1 MTAEIISV
9 GTELL
14 LGNILN
20 TNAQY
25 LSREL
30 AALGIT
36 VRRQSTIGDNHDR
49 LADFV
54 NEAKQRCDLLVFTG
68 GLGPTADD
76 LTKETVAACFGDT
89 LTFDPEEWQKIVDFF
104 TRTGRETT
112 PNNRKQAMVPVHGH
126 KVVNHHGTA
135 PGAWFEQDGHCAVLM
150 PGVPHE
156 MKAMWEESVRP
167 LLLARQSCALHS
179 LTLRVLGGESNLEY
193 RVRALLENP
202 NPTAA
207 IYCKTGECEIRI
219 TARAQ
224 NDTEAQ
230 TMCRAYAKK
239 FYDLLGDAVY
249 DEDVAGLEETVVHTL
264 RANGLTIATAESCT
278 GGMIAQRLTNVSG
291 ASEVFGYG
299 FVTYWEQAKAK
310 LVGVDPAVIAQYNVV
325 SAPVA
330 AQMALGAAK
339 AAGADIAVSVTGLAG
354 PGGGDAVRPVGTVYL
369 GAARGDRVY
378 VKKLFVSRP
387 DRALIRARAAQ
398 TALELGFLYALVAMA
413 LFLSYRILDI
423 ADMTTD
429 GCFVLGAAVSV
440 SLTTAGHPILAIPA
454 AMLAGACAG
463 FATAFLQTRLGVPS
477 ILAGIVTNTGLYTV
491 NLMAMGWKANQSLLG
506 GSTIFTL
513 LRDTGIGGDWYEL
526 LLAAAVTILA
536 GALLLAF
543 LGTRIGLS
551 IRATG
556 DNPDMVRASSLNPA
570 FTITV
575 GLCVANALTAL
586 SGAMVGQ
593 YQKTVDINS
602 GTGIVV
608 IGLACLIIGETVLG
622 RRTIAKGVL
631 AVMVGSVIYRFIYAV
646 VFYTKIVPVECLK
659 LLTAVIVALAIA
671 APSIQKW
678 AAFQK
683 RKLAAGKGGNGNA

>member
-1 MTAEIISV
+1 MSMTAEIISV

-36 VRRQSTIGDNHDR
+36 VRRQSTIGDNQDR

-135 PGAWFEQDGHCAVLM
+135 PGAWFEQDGRCAVLM

-224 NDTEAQ
+224 NDAEAQ

-264 RANGLTIATAESCT
+264 QANGLTIATAESCT
-278 GGMIAQRLTNVSG
+278 GGMIAQRLTSVSG

-369 GAARGDRVY
+369 GAARGDKAY

-398 TALELGFLYALVAMA
+398 TALELALRLAQGKTPA
-413 LFLSYRILDI
+413 G
-423 ADMTTD
+423 TQ
-429 GCFVLGAAVSV
+429 VLAESAQ
-440 SLTTAGHPILAIPA
+440 HDPA
-454 AMLAGACAG
+454 
-463 FATAFLQTRLGVPS
+463 
-477 ILAGIVTNTGLYTV
+477 
-491 NLMAMGWKANQSLLG
+491 
-506 GSTIFTL
+506 
-513 LRDTGIGGDWYEL
+513 
-526 LLAAAVTILA
+526 
-536 GALLLAF
+536 
-543 LGTRIGLS
+543 
-551 IRATG
+551 
-556 DNPDMVRASSLNPA
+556 
-570 FTITV
+570 
-575 GLCVANALTAL
+575 ALTAL
-586 SGAMVGQ
+586 DETLRASARQ
-593 YQKTVDINS
+593 A
-602 GTGIVV
+602 
-608 IGLACLIIGETVLG
+608 ACCGCSVHRSRPCKRLWKPCRTLG
-622 RRTIAKGVL
+622 RARCTAAAGVRKHWWRCKAAPRSSCTGRYSSCGQALPWHCTGKGSRPL
-631 AVMVGSVIYRFIYAV
+631 PLPQCRRWNSTAS
-646 VFYTKIVPVECLK
+646 CWC
-659 LLTAVIVALAIA
+659 AVIPPPGRCWRPGWKTFPARKRYSILAL
-671 APSIQKW
+671 
-678 AAFQK
+678 
-683 RKLAAGKGGNGNA
+683 